1 MLSVG
6 AVIHDSAG
14 DVFAA
19 LSERVCDSSLIIRMY
34 IITLSHAMQ
43 IMSQDLAEWLWN
55 VKTRGWLMHLQM

>member
-14 DVFAA
+14 DFFSA

-34 IITLSHAMQ
+34 ITTLSHTMQ

>member
-6 AVIHDSAG
+6 AVICESAG

-34 IITLSHAMQ
+34 ITTLSHVMQ

-55 VKTRGWLMHLQM
+55 VRHGAG

>member
-6 AVIHDSAG
+6 AVTHDSAG

-34 IITLSHAMQ
+34 ITTLSHVMQ
-43 IMSQDLAEWLWN
+43 IMSQDLAD
-55 VKTRGWLMHLQM
+55 

>member
-19 LSERVCDSSLIIRMY
+19 LSKTVCDSSLIIRMY
-34 IITLSHAMQ
+34 ITTLSHAMQ
-43 IMSQDLAEWLWN
+43 IVSQDLAEWLWN
-55 VKTRGWLMHLQM
+55 VKTRGWLMHLQT

>member
-34 IITLSHAMQ
+34 ITTLSHVMQ
-43 IMSQDLAEWLWN
+43 IMSQDLADWLWN
-55 VKTRGWLMHLQM
+55 IRQRAG